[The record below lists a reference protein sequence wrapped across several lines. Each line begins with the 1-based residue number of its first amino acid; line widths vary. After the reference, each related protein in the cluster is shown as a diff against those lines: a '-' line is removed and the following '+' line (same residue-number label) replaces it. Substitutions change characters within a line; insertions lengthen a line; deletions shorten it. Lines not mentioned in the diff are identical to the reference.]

1 MSKVTVEAPTK
12 SKIEP
17 KLGTDS
23 AMNKRQRTEK
33 VLKAQRFQ
41 LKSGEIKSFDSGN
54 NKARISS
61 LDGTLSISSKN

>member
-23 AMNKRQRTEK
+23 AMNNRQRTEK

-41 LKSGEIKSFDSGN
+41 LKSGEIKSFEMTRQGYP
-54 NKARISS
+54 
-61 LDGTLSISSKN
+61 

>member
-41 LKSGEIKSFDSGN
+41 LKSGEIKSFDFCN
-54 NKARISS
+54 DKARISS

>member
-12 SKIEP
+12 SRIEP

-41 LKSGEIKSFDSGN
+41 LKSGEIKSFEMTRLGHPH
-54 NKARISS
+54 
-61 LDGTLSISSKN
+61 LMEH

>member
-23 AMNKRQRTEK
+23 AMNNRQRTEK

-41 LKSGEIKSFDSGN
+41 LKSGEIESFEMTSQGYPY
-54 NKARISS
+54 
-61 LDGTLSISSKN
+61 LMGH

>member
-1 MSKVTVEAPTK
+1 MEAPTK
-12 SKIEP
+12 SRIEP

-41 LKSGEIKSFDSGN
+41 LKSGEIKSFEMTRQGYPH
-54 NKARISS
+54 
-61 LDGTLSISSKN
+61 LMGH

>member
-12 SKIEP
+12 SNIEP

-41 LKSGEIKSFDSGN
+41 LKSGEIKSFEMTRQGYPY
-54 NKARISS
+54 
-61 LDGTLSISSKN
+61 LMGH